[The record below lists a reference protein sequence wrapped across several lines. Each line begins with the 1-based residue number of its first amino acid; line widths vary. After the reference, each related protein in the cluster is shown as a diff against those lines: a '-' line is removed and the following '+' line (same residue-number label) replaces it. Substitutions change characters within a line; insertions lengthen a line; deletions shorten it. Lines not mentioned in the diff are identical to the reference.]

1 MMLKSVGEFI
11 AKATTAILRAFERRV
26 LKREPENLE
35 RKCFIATFVLMIFML
50 LGGAVVTKASEGI
63 LLFSIVSFYSPFI
76 IMAHCLSL
84 SFC

>member
-1 MMLKSVGEFI
+1 
-11 AKATTAILRAFERRV
+11 V

-63 LLFSIVSFYSPFI
+63 LLFCIVSFYSPFI